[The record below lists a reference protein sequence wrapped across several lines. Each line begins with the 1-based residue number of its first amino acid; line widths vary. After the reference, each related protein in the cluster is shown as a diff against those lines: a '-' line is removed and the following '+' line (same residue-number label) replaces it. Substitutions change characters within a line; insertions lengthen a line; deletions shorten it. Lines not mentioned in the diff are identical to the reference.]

1 MSTFFDFLLYNL
13 ALDHPLPQP
22 GAGWR
27 PGAERKKGPLKG
39 PFSVTAAEDYS
50 SSKLPAALSR
60 SARFC

>member
-22 GAGWR
+22 GAAHCWR
-27 PGAERKKGPLKG
+27 TGNKKGSLKE
-39 PFSVTAAEDYS
+39 PFLITAAEDYS